1 MLENI
6 VMDYTIIAVVKKV
19 SIKKKI
25 IMTRQCMYNN
35 STPCSSLNSNFSF
48 WRKKKHIIL
57 FSHCTGQT
65 DCVSLINNFLSAED
79 LEYYTKP
86 QGI

>member
-1 MLENI
+1 
-6 VMDYTIIAVVKKV
+6 
-19 SIKKKI
+19 
-25 IMTRQCMYNN
+25 MTRQCMYNN

-48 WRKKKHIIL
+48 WRKKKKKHIFL

-65 DCVSLINNFLSAED
+65 DCVSLINNFLSVED

>member
-1 MLENI
+1 M
-6 VMDYTIIAVVKKV
+6 AVVKKV
-19 SIKKKI
+19 TIEKKY

-35 STPCSSLNSNFSF
+35 STPCSSVVINSNFSF
-48 WRKKKHIIL
+48 WRKKKKHIIL

-65 DCVSLINNFLSAED
+65 DCVSLINNLLSVED
-79 LEYYTKP
+79 LEYYTRP

>member
-1 MLENI
+1 
-6 VMDYTIIAVVKKV
+6 MDYTIIAVVKKV

-48 WRKKKHIIL
+48 WRKKKKETHYFVFPL
-57 FSHCTGQT
+57 YRS
-65 DCVSLINNFLSAED
+65 D
-79 LEYYTKP
+79 
-86 QGI
+86 

>member
-6 VMDYTIIAVVKKV
+6 VMDYTIIAVVKKLKLQL
-19 SIKKKI
+19 KKYILWQGSVCI
-25 IMTRQCMYNN
+25 INN
-35 STPCSSLNSNFSF
+35 YTPCSSLVLE
-48 WRKKKHIIL
+48 KKEENNIIL

-65 DCVSLINNFLSAED
+65 DCVSLINNFLSVED